1 MNWKKLFLTIG
12 AGSLA
17 GSLGHYA
24 TEWQSGHAIAFTAGN
39 ILIPA
44 LTTAVSAVAA
54 LFAKPPQQQ

>member
-1 MNWKKLFLTIG
+1 MNWKKLLLTIA

-24 TEWQSGHAIAFTAGN
+24 TELTDGHHIAFTAGN

-44 LTTAVSAVAA
+44 LTTAISALAA
-54 LFAKPPQQQ
+54 LFVKPPQQQ